1 MFLLRQGCGR
11 IASLHLSFSVILP
24 HSDPCTNI
32 DLEIKGQIIQGTTCS
47 LLHLRQKVIEQNP
60 DLGKLCSCNG
70 NCCRANQQI
79 RKKNNHKQLVIVKT
93 KRVTINKKRV
103 PVANQNLILVTL
115 HVVCVVE
122 VIHIKVTVLLSFM

>member
-1 MFLLRQGCGR
+1 
-11 IASLHLSFSVILP
+11 
-24 HSDPCTNI
+24 
-32 DLEIKGQIIQGTTCS
+32 LEIKGQIIQGTTCS

-60 DLGKLCSCNG
+60 DLEKLCSCNG

-79 RKKNNHKQLVIVKT
+79 RKKQQPQAVGYSQ
-93 KRVTINKKRV
+93 NKASDNQQKV

-122 VIHIKVTVLLSFM
+122 VIHIKVTALLSFM